1 MPSVHSKARLRSSSR
16 DSSGGGSSKPLV
28 IGLVLLVGCLSAL
41 GAWWAGLFGRGE
53 DPRLTEVK
61 GVMND
66 VAKQYPPTEG
76 PKNMLDAAARVGA
89 FITVAGKIR
98 ALPDDLRPKAIEE
111 GMRIMMRSM
120 ETQMD
125 NYFTTPP
132 EKRDQF
138 LDDQLK
144 QFQSMAKAFEG
155 SQSMFQG
162 MGGRGGEGGG
172 GGGGNAGGAARQASG
187 GGGGAGRSEGDRER
201 FRKAMLDRS
210 SPSQRARWNEFFGA
224 LDRRRQQ
231 TGAKGSSPF
240 GPR

>member
-111 GMRIMMRSM
+111 GMKIMMRSM
-120 ETQMD
+120 EKQMD

-144 QFQSMAKAFEG
+144 RLLLSGDDFAFFQKLREFRVGQLVDLGKVTSAENEG
-155 SQSMFQG
+155 PADQG
-162 MGGRGGEGGG
+162 ESHGKEEEPPPVELRIGFVAVRAAVVGFVAIVRGHG
-172 GGGGNAGGAARQASG
+172 
-187 GGGGAGRSEGDRER
+187 SERMILSTLWG
-201 FRKAMLDRS
+201 KI
-210 SPSQRARWNEFFGA
+210 
-224 LDRRRQQ
+224 
-231 TGAKGSSPF
+231 K
-240 GPR
+240 

>member
-16 DSSGGGSSKPLV
+16 EPSGGGSSKPLV
-28 IGLVLLVGCLSAL
+28 IGLVLLVACLAAT

-53 DPRLTEVK
+53 DPRLTEIK

-98 ALPDDLRPKAIEE
+98 ALPDDLRPKAVQE
-111 GMRIMMRSM
+111 GMKIMMRSM

-125 NYFTTPP
+125 RYFTTPP

-162 MGGRGGEGGG
+162 MGGR
-172 GGGGNAGGAARQASG
+172 
-187 GGGGAGRSEGDRER
+187 GGGAGRSEGDRER

-231 TGAKGSSPF
+231 TGAKGGSPF
-240 GPR
+240 APR

>member
-1 MPSVHSKARLRSSSR
+1 MPSVHTKARLRSSSR
-16 DSSGGGSSKPLV
+16 ESSGGGSSKPLV
-28 IGLVLLVGCLSAL
+28 IGLLLLVGCLSAF
-41 GAWWAGLFGRGE
+41 GAWWAGLFGRRE

-61 GVMND
+61 GVMHD

-125 NYFTTPP
+125 RYFTTPP

-172 GGGGNAGGAARQASG
+172 GGGNAGGAPKQASG
-187 GGGGAGRSEGDRER
+187 GGGPRSEGDRER

-231 TGAKGSSPF
+231 TGTSGGSPF
-240 GPR
+240 APR